1 MASVRCKSTS
11 LVFGR
16 KDNIMKI
23 TVKHQSKTSKG
34 IVKRYPNRL
43 IFDNLGARLAVVT
56 RVSFV

>member
-1 MASVRCKSTS
+1 
-11 LVFGR
+11 
-16 KDNIMKI
+16 MKI

>member
-1 MASVRCKSTS
+1 MTKINVE
-11 LVFGR
+11 GR
-16 KDNIMKI
+16 
-23 TVKHQSKTSKG
+23 TKTSRG